1 MGARNAT
8 DEQFVAAAKLAGVDD
23 FAMKHPAGFDMPV
36 GERGTLLSGGQRQAV
51 TLARVFLLNPKV
63 VFLDEPSGSMD
74 LASERVLIEHLRH
87 ALRVDATIIICTH
100 RYSMLE
106 LVDRLVVIANGRV
119 AAEGP
124 RDKVLEAL
132 KSHARSQQ

>member
-1 MGARNAT
+1 MT
-8 DEQFVAAAKLAGVDD
+8 
-23 FAMKHPAGFDMPV
+23 HPLGFDMPV
-36 GERGTLLSGGQRQAV
+36 GERGSLLSGGQRQAV

-74 LASERVLIEHLRH
+74 MASERVLIEHLRN
-87 ALRVDATIIICTH
+87 ALRTDATIIICTH

-106 LVDRLVVIANGRV
+106 LVDRLVVLANGHV
-119 AAEGP
+119 AIDGP

-132 KSHARSQQ
+132 KNQALAQARPR